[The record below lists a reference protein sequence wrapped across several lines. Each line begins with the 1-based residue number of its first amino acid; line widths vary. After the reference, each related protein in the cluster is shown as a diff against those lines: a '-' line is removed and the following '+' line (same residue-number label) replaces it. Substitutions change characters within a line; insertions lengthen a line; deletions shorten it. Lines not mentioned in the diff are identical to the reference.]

1 MIEAAFFTVILQVA
15 FLPEPS
21 FAVAVI
27 VTVPAFFAF
36 TTPLL
41 VTVATFLLDD
51 FHTTALLLA
60 FFGVTVAFK
69 VCFLPIVIVDLVL
82 FSFTLVTGVP
92 TVTVTVHFF
101 FLSAFEIT

>member
-15 FLPEPS
+15 FLPDPS

-27 VTVPAFFAF
+27 VTVPSFFAF

-69 VCFLPIVIVDLVL
+69 VCFLPIVIVDL

-92 TVTVTVHFF
+92 TVTVIVHFF

>member
-1 MIEAAFFTVILQVA
+1 MFFTVILQVA

-36 TTPLL
+36 TTPLPD
-41 VTVATFLLDD
+41 TVATFVLDD

-69 VCFLPIVIVDLVL
+69 VCFLPTVMVDFVL

-92 TVTVTVHFF
+92 TVTVIVHFF
-101 FLSAFEIT
+101 FLFAFEIT